1 MKDSVNVLFVCGYG
15 MGTSTMAEL
24 MVNKGLKALGV
35 NADVKHTSLG
45 EMATLREWADIICIL
60 KKLAEGVEFKPEEH
74 VIELVNIMDGP
85 GISQKISEIVEEYF
99 PDARR

>member
-24 MVNKGLKALGV
+24 MVNKNLKAKGIR
-35 NADVKHTSLG
+35 ADVKHTSLG
-45 EMATLREWADIICIL
+45 EMGSLREWADIICIL

-74 VIELVNIMDGP
+74 VIQLVNIMDGA
-85 GISQKISEIVEEYF
+85 GISEKIGNIVDEYY
-99 PDARR
+99 PAARK

>member
-45 EMATLREWADIICIL
+45 EMATLRDWACL
-60 KKLAEGVEFKPEEH
+60 LYTSPW
-74 VIELVNIMDGP
+74 
-85 GISQKISEIVEEYF
+85 
-99 PDARR
+99 RRRPIFS